1 MRVLTP
7 PRETCI
13 GEDRER
19 CTSAETCNRYG
30 CTFCQVNVPARTS
43 HSAQRLYLQCFTS
56 LSDVA
61 LSWSRP
67 PRRGKKQT
75 RGQTGG
81 VHVHLSSR
89 TLKRATTRNSRMS
102 QKKSLNPDARR
113 RAVRHLREA
122 FGVSERRAC
131 RVLGQLRSTQRRR
144 PRPREWEQRL
154 VARMLELVR
163 LHPRFGYR
171 RVWAL
176 LRREGK
182 RANREGFNN
191 ASNRW

>member
-1 MRVLTP
+1 MSRAPRKELEAENARLKRLVAELALDKQMLQEAVQKKVLT
-7 PRETCI
+7 
-13 GEDRER
+13 
-19 CTSAETCNRYG
+19 
-30 CTFCQVNVPARTS
+30 
-43 HSAQRLYLQCFTS
+43 
-56 LSDVA
+56 
-61 LSWSRP
+61 
-67 PRRGKKQT
+67 
-75 RGQTGG
+75 
-81 VHVHLSSR
+81 
-89 TLKRATTRNSRMS
+89 
-102 QKKSLNPDARR
+102 PDARR

-131 RVLGQLRSTQRRR
+131 RGLGQHRSTQRRR

>member
-1 MRVLTP
+1 MLYQLQLRYAFLEQTATP
-7 PRETCI
+7 
-13 GEDRER
+13 
-19 CTSAETCNRYG
+19 
-30 CTFCQVNVPARTS
+30 
-43 HSAQRLYLQCFTS
+43 
-56 LSDVA
+56 
-61 LSWSRP
+61 
-67 PRRGKKQT
+67 GKKANKGSD
-75 RGQTGG
+75 RGGTCTPF
-81 VHVHLSSR
+81 LPD
-89 TLKRATTRNSRMS
+89 LETRNNA
-102 QKKSLNPDARR
+102 QFQDEPKKSLNPDARR

-131 RVLGQLRSTQRRR
+131 RVLCQLRSTQRRR

-176 LRREGK
+176 RRREGK

>member
-1 MRVLTP
+1 
-7 PRETCI
+7 
-13 GEDRER
+13 
-19 CTSAETCNRYG
+19 
-30 CTFCQVNVPARTS
+30 
-43 HSAQRLYLQCFTS
+43 
-56 LSDVA
+56 
-61 LSWSRP
+61 
-67 PRRGKKQT
+67 
-75 RGQTGG
+75 
-81 VHVHLSSR
+81 
-89 TLKRATTRNSRMS
+89 MS

-131 RVLGQLRSTQRRR
+131 RVLCQLRSTQRRR